1 MSYSSLGL
9 GIVYRKE
16 AYIAN
21 TGCLVSVRAAVYMKE
36 RLPRLSK
43 EELMRFGMFLP
54 SFGPL
59 AAGSGAVDTLRTLA
73 QKAEAMG
80 FDSLWVPDHVVIP
93 TTIKSRYPYNDSG
106 RFPIPPEVSFLEPL
120 SMLGYLAGI
129 TQRVR
134 LGTWVLVLP
143 HRNPIVTAKMFAS
156 LDVLSRGRMMLGAGI
171 GWMEE
176 EISLLGA
183 PFQKRGALSDE
194 YLRAMK
200 ELWTNPDPQF
210 EGQFVRF
217 SGIKCE
223 PKPVQQPFP
232 VWIGGHSARAMRRVV
247 EFGDGWVAV
256 PKSFA
261 AFQESYDAIKAAA
274 AKAGRDVKS
283 IKVMIGPASAT
294 SVDTFVEEMKKYQ
307 GLGYDSFFAPL
318 PFWSGERDGV
328 LRLMDEFARKVGM

>member
-1 MSYSSLGL
+1 
-9 GIVYRKE
+9 
-16 AYIAN
+16 
-21 TGCLVSVRAAVYMKE
+21 MK
-36 RLPRLSK
+36 
-43 EELMRFGMFLP
+43 FGMFLP

-59 AAGSGAVDTLRTLA
+59 ASGPDTLLAVA
-73 QKAEAMG
+73 QKAETLG

-93 TTIKSRYPYNDSG
+93 TTIKSRYPYNESG
-106 RFPIPPEVSFLEPL
+106 RFPAAAEASFFEPL
-120 SMLGYLAGI
+120 SVLGFLAGV

-143 HRNPIVTAKMFAS
+143 HRHPIVTAKMFAT

-176 EISLLGA
+176 EITLLGA
-183 PFQKRGALSDE
+183 PFKKRGALSDD

-200 ELWTNPDPQF
+200 ELWSNPDPQF
-210 EGQFVRF
+210 TGQFVQF

-232 VWIGGHSARAMRRVV
+232 VWIGGHSPRAMRRVV

-261 AFQESYDAIKAAA
+261 NFQETYATLQVAAE
-274 AKAGRDVKS
+274 KAGRDMKS
-283 IKVMIGPASAT
+283 IQIMIGPGT
-294 SVDTFVEEMKKYQ
+294 VNSVDSFVEEMKKYQ

-318 PFWSGERDGV
+318 PFWGRDLNGV
-328 LRLMDEFARKVGM
+328 LRLMDEFVKKVGM

>member
-1 MSYSSLGL
+1 
-9 GIVYRKE
+9 
-16 AYIAN
+16 
-21 TGCLVSVRAAVYMKE
+21 MK
-36 RLPRLSK
+36 
-43 EELMRFGMFLP
+43 FGMFLP

-59 AAGSGAVDTLRTLA
+59 ATGPSAVDTLLTIA
-73 QKAEAMG
+73 QKAENLG

-93 TTIKSRYPYNDSG
+93 TTIRSRYPYNESG
-106 RFPIPPEVSFLEPL
+106 QFPIPADTSFLEPL
-120 SMLGYLAGI
+120 TVLGFLTGVTKRI
-129 TQRVR
+129 R

-143 HRNPIVTAKMFAS
+143 HRNPIVTAKMFAT
-156 LDVLSRGRMMLGAGI
+156 LDVLSRGRVVLGAGI

-176 EISLLGA
+176 EITLLGA

-200 ELWTNPDPQF
+200 ELWANPDPRF

-261 AFQESYDAIKAAA
+261 AFQESYGHLKTAAE
-274 AKAGRDVKS
+274 KAGRDLRS
-283 IKVMIGPASAT
+283 IQIMIGPST
-294 SVDTFVEEMKKYQ
+294 VSSVQSFVEEVKKYQ
-307 GLGYDSFFAPL
+307 DLGYESFFASI
-318 PFWSGERDGV
+318 PFWAQDAQVV
-328 LRLMDEFARKVGM
+328 LAIMDEFARQVKL